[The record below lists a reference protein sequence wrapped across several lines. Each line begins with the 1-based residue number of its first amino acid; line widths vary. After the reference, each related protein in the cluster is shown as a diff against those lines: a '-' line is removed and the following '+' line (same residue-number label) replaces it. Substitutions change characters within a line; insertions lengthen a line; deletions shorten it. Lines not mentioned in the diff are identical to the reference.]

1 MTDLAAVWHFTRA
14 RLDAA
19 LQGLTD
25 EEMDYRP
32 FTGAH
37 TVFEIVYH
45 VCGAEHYWA
54 TRLGAEPFHD
64 LDLSTLLERA
74 VFEGF
79 LRDGQPP
86 FGPIWKHRLPM
97 EDVMRQTF
105 AMLRPIIEH
114 PTPHQMEMSLT
125 SPIGDAVTGRQGLT
139 RLAQHAG
146 YHTGQIQ
153 MIRVIV
159 GKG

>member
-14 RLDAA
+14 RLDAT

-25 EEMDYRP
+25 DDMEYRP

-37 TVFEIVYH
+37 TVFEIVFH

-54 TRLGAEPFHD
+54 SRMGVNQLHD
-64 LDLSTLLERA
+64 IELATLLEQS

-79 LRDGQPP
+79 LRHGNPP
-86 FGPIWKHRLPM
+86 FGPIWRHRLPM

-105 AMLRPIIEH
+105 ALIRPIMEN
-114 PTPHQMEMSLT
+114 PTPHQLDMPLV
-125 SPIGDAVTGRQGLT
+125 SPIGDSITGRQGLT

-153 MIRVIV
+153 MIRTIF